1 MPDGTADTGRS
12 PAGASARG
20 SHNRPTR
27 DPATHGR
34 ARLRHVLLIG
44 APLVVA
50 LAALVAY
57 GLGGRYVDTENAYV
71 KADRVSV
78 SADVS
83 GPIVD
88 VDVAENQ
95 PVAKGDVLFR
105 IDEAPFRI
113 ALAQANAQLAAVRT
127 DIEGM
132 KASYRQQRDQL
143 QVAQVNVDYTKR
155 EFDRQRKLAASSAAS
170 QSKLDTARRDYDVA
184 RGQISV
190 IQQQMAQIRAQLDG
204 NPDIPVEQHPRYL
217 AALAMRDRAALDLAH
232 TVVRAPF
239 AGVASMTPKPGLY
252 VMSGTPVMSVVADR
266 DFWIDANFKETELTH
281 VRPGQTATISVD
293 TYPDRIWRGTVQ
305 SISEATASEFSVL
318 PAQNTTGNWVK
329 VVQRIPVRIAVQPQ
343 PGAPPL
349 RVGMSTTVE
358 IDTGYGRPAFGFVRR
373 VASWIETIVEPS
385 TAQAESARPTSGR

>member
-1 MPDGTADTGRS
+1 MPDGTADARRA
-12 PAGASARG
+12 PAGASPVT
-20 SHNRPTR
+20 SHKRPAR
-27 DPATHGR
+27 DPAMPGR

-71 KADRVSV
+71 KADKVSV

-95 PVAKGDVLFR
+95 PAAKGDVLFR
-105 IDEAPFRI
+105 IDDAPFRL
-113 ALAQANAQLAAVRT
+113 ALAQANAQLASVRT
-127 DIEGM
+127 DIEGL

-143 QVAQVNVDYTKR
+143 QIAQVNVDYTKR

-170 QSKLDTARRDYDVA
+170 QSKLDAARRDYDVA

-190 IQQQMAQIRAQLDG
+190 IEQQMAQIRAQLDG

-239 AGVASMTPKPGLY
+239 AGVASMTPKRGLY
-252 VMSGTPVMSVVADR
+252 VVSGTPVMSVVADR
-266 DFWIDANFKETELTH
+266 DVWIDANFKETELTH
-281 VRPGQTATISVD
+281 VTPGQTATISVD
-293 TYPDRIWRGTVQ
+293 TYPDRTWHGTVQ
-305 SISEATASEFSVL
+305 SISQASASEFSVL

-349 RVGMSTTVE
+349 RVGMSATVE
-358 IDTGYGRPAFGFVRR
+358 IKTNYGRPAFGFVRR
-373 VASWIETIVEPS
+373 VASWIETIVKPS
-385 TAQAESARPTSGR
+385 TAQADSAPPTIGR